1 MEQEP
6 DDSRDTSGYKGIQ
19 SHIPGLVIASPIKK
33 TEYVF
38 TGQPE
43 TVRYFTDELTALC
56 PKTALPDFYALEI
69 EYVPD
74 KWLIELKSLKLYLIE
89 YRNIGI
95 FHEHLARKIYNDIR
109 EAVSPKKLRITLKAR
124 VRGGISAEI
133 IIED

>member
-1 MEQEP
+1 MANEIT
-6 DDSRDTSGYKGIQ
+6 DTSGYMGVQ
-19 SHIPGLVIASPIKK
+19 SEIPELKIKSPIQK

-38 TGQPE
+38 AGQPE
-43 TVRYFTDELTALC
+43 KVRYFTDELTALC
-56 PKTALPDFYALEI
+56 PKTSLPDFYSLEI

-95 FHEHLARKIYNDIR
+95 FHEHLARKIYNDIT
-109 EAVSPKKLRITLKAR
+109 EAISPLSLKVTLKAR

-133 IIED
+133 VVE

>member
-1 MEQEP
+1 MADET
-6 DDSRDTSGYKGIQ
+6 DDSRDTGGYEGVQ
-19 SHIPGLVIASPIKK
+19 SDIPDLVISSPINR

-38 TGQPE
+38 EGQPE

-56 PKTALPDFYALEI
+56 PKTALPDFYSLEI

-74 KWLIELKSLKLYLIE
+74 RWLIELKSLKLYLIE

-95 FHEHLARKIYNDIR
+95 FHEHLARKIYNDIT
-109 EAVSPKKLRITLKAR
+109 EAVSPQKLRITLKAR

-133 IIED
+133 VVE

>member
-1 MEQEP
+1 MDHEA
-6 DDSRDTSGYKGIQ
+6 DSSRDTGGYEGVQSG
-19 SHIPGLVIASPIKK
+19 IPDLVIPSPVKK

-38 TGQPE
+38 AGQPE

-56 PKTALPDFYALEI
+56 PNTALPDFYSLEV

-74 KWLIELKSLKLYLIE
+74 RWLVELKSLKLYLIE

-95 FHEHLARKIYNDIR
+95 FHEHLARKIYNDIK
-109 EAVSPKKLRITLKAR
+109 EAVSPLKLRVTLKAR

-133 IIED
+133 VVE